1 VWSTMRSAGA
11 GIDDAGQ
18 RAAASRRNA
27 LPRHRFG
34 PRGGGPARDERV
46 RPRPP
51 LVPVFVLDSPLMTS
65 VVIVGSG
72 FTGFTCARRLARL
85 LGRRKAPVDITIVS
99 PVDYMLYTPLL
110 PDVAGGLVDARF
122 VAIPLANTLKGVH
135 AVRGRVDGVD
145 FERHTLTYCDP
156 EERSHTMSW
165 DRLVLTPGSVTRL
178 FDVPGLA
185 THARGLKTTAEALY
199 LRDHFIE
206 QLELAAIEDDPEA
219 AAARRTVVVVGA
231 SYSGTELVAQLR
243 ALADAAAKQMGFNA
257 ADVRFLLLDLAE
269 QVMPEVG
276 EKLGE
281 AALKVLRRRG
291 IDVRLGVTLK
301 EAHADHVVLSDD
313 SRIDT
318 HTIAWVTGVTGAPLI
333 QDLGLP
339 TERGRLKVHADLQVP
354 GHPEVFAA
362 GDAAA
367 VPDLTQPGKIT
378 PPTAQHATRQG
389 KVLARNVAAS
399 LGYGSPKQYKHHNLG
414 LVVDLGPRYAVANP
428 LNVHLSGPL
437 AKVVT
442 RSYHLYAI
450 PRPLNRWAVSLA
462 YLTDALFDRSVVSI
476 GLTSEEDAQFTAS
489 EGIPMPK
496 AT

>member
-1 VWSTMRSAGA
+1 M
-11 GIDDAGQ
+11 I
-18 RAAASRRNA
+18 
-27 LPRHRFG
+27 
-34 PRGGGPARDERV
+34 
-46 RPRPP
+46 
-51 LVPVFVLDSPLMTS
+51 
-65 VVIVGSG
+65 
-72 FTGFTCARRLARL
+72 
-85 LGRRKAPVDITIVS
+85 S

-110 PDVAGGLVDARF
+110 PDVAGGVVDARF
-122 VAIPLANTLKGVH
+122 VAIPLANALHGVH

-145 FERHTLTYCDP
+145 FDQHTLTYRDP
-156 EERSHTMSW
+156 EERSHNLSW

-185 THARGLKTTAEALY
+185 RFARGLKSTAEALY
-199 LRDHFIE
+199 LRDHFVE
-206 QLELAAIEDDPEA
+206 QLELANIEDDPRV

-243 ALADAAAKQMGFNA
+243 ALADAAAKQMGF
-257 ADVRFLLLDLAE
+257 DRDEVRFLLLDLAE

-276 EKLGE
+276 EKLGK
-281 AALKVLRRRG
+281 AAMKVLRRRG

-301 EAHADHVVLSDD
+301 EAHGDHVVLSDD

-333 QDLGLP
+333 QDLELP
-339 TERGRLKVHADLQVP
+339 TEKGRLKVQPDLQVP
-354 GHPEVFAA
+354 DHPDVFAA

-367 VPDLTQPGKIT
+367 VPDLTQPGRIT

-399 LGYGSPKQYKHHNLG
+399 LGYGTVKRYKHRNLG

-428 LNVHLSGPL
+428 LNIQLSGFP

-450 PRPLNRWAVSLA
+450 PRPVNRWAVSLA
-462 YLTDALFDRSVVSI
+462 YLTDMLFDRSVVSI
-476 GLTSEEDAQFTAS
+476 GLSSDEDAQFAAS

-496 AT
+496 TS